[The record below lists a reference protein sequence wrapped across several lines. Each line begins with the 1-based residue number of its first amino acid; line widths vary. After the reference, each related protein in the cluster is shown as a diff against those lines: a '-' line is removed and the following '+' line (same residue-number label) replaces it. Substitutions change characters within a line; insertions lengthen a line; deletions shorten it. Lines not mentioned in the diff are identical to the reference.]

1 MSMIE
6 CVRCMHQGND
16 FIGGKCPMCDSKNLE
31 SDEAFFGDWINEE
44 VFMSHEEIEKE
55 DKHD

>member
-1 MSMIE
+1 MIE